1 MTNINT
7 MSPLTKTHFASA
19 DRAETKEILSDAELI
34 KSEKNL
40 KTILNSLPTVVLIL
54 NHDRQIVF
62 GNDAYFHGY
71 NEEAYVQK
79 LGLRP
84 GELLGCIHSIEEPAG
99 CGTSES
105 CRFCGAVSV
114 VLESQKK
121 DKKVSK
127 EARLTTEVDHELK
140 AFDFNITASPLTIRD
155 KNFTLVALE
164 DISHLKR
171 KEALERIFFHD
182 LLNKAGSL
190 NCFCENLTIHAK
202 SEKSERVIEIA
213 ANLSAE
219 IVEEINAH
227 RSILEA
233 ENGDLKVAKT
243 KVLSKLLLEN
253 VIRQISFHTVSYEK
267 HITIHPDTE
276 NIALFTDY
284 YLLSRVIMNMLK
296 NALEATS
303 REGKVVI
310 SCNRIDDSIR
320 FWVHNERYM
329 EDDTIHQVFQRSF
342 STKGSNRGLGTYSM
356 KLLGENYLG
365 GKISFE
371 SASDKGTTFYFD
383 LPLSTHLI
391 K

>member
-1 MTNINT
+1 MTT
-7 MSPLTKTHFASA
+7 LAKTRFAPA
-19 DRAETKEILSDAELI
+19 ARDNKESVLSDASLI
-34 KSEKNL
+34 KSEKHLQNILDNL
-40 KTILNSLPTVVLIL
+40 PNVILIL
-54 NHDRQIVF
+54 NNNRQIVF
-62 GNDAYFHGY
+62 GNKAYFNGVD
-71 NEEAYVQK
+71 EETYFDK

-84 GELLGCIHSIEEPAG
+84 GELLGCIHSAEEAAG

-105 CRFCGAVSV
+105 CRYCGAVSV
-114 VLESQKK
+114 VLESKNK
-121 DKKVSK
+121 ANKVTR
-127 EARLTTEVDHELK
+127 EARLTSNSNNELK
-140 AFDFNITASPLTIRD
+140 SYDFNITASPLNID
-155 KNFTLVALE
+155 NKNFTLIVLE

-171 KEALERIFFHD
+171 KEALESIFFHD

-190 NCFCENLTIHAK
+190 NCFCENLTLPAK
-202 SEKSERVIEIA
+202 AEKSSKIIEIA

-219 IVEEINAH
+219 IVEEINTH

-233 ENGDLKVAKT
+233 EKGDLKVSKT
-243 KVLSKLLLEN
+243 KVLTKVLIDN
-253 VIRQISFHTVSYEK
+253 VVRQINFHTVSYEK

-284 YLLSRVIMNMLK
+284 YLLSRVLMNMLK

-303 REGKVVI
+303 REGIVVV
-310 SCNRIDDSIR
+310 SCQSTIGSIR

-329 EDDTIHQVFQRSF
+329 GEESIHQVFQRSY
-342 STKGSNRGLGTYSM
+342 STKGPKRGLGTYSM

-371 SASDKGTTFYFD
+371 STKEKGTTFYID
-383 LPLSTHLI
+383 LPLSSNLI

>member
-1 MTNINT
+1 MATN
-7 MSPLTKTHFASA
+7 
-19 DRAETKEILSDAELI
+19 AETRFAPAARNSKEDILTDAALI
-34 KSEKNL
+34 NSEKHLKNILNNL
-40 KTILNSLPTVVLIL
+40 PNIILILNS
-54 NHDRQIVF
+54 NRQIIF
-62 GNDAYFHGY
+62 GNDAYFHQY
-71 NEEAYVQK
+71 NEIAYINK

-84 GELLGCIHSIEEPAG
+84 GELLGCIHSIDEPAG
-99 CGTSES
+99 CGTSDS
-105 CRFCGAVSV
+105 CRYCGAVSV
-114 VLESQKK
+114 VLESQNKG
-121 DKKVSK
+121 KKVSR
-127 EARLTTEVDHELK
+127 EARLTSDSNNELK
-140 AFDFNITASPLTIRD
+140 SYDFNITAAPLNIENKT
-155 KNFTLVALE
+155 FTLVTLE

-190 NCFCENLTIHAK
+190 NCFCENLSLPAK
-202 SEKSERVIEIA
+202 SEKSERIIEIA

-233 ENGDLKVAKT
+233 ENGELKISKT

-253 VIRQISFHTVSYEK
+253 VARQISFHTVSYEK
-267 HITIHPDTE
+267 HINIHPDTE
-276 NIALFTDY
+276 NISLFTDY

-296 NALEATS
+296 NALEASS
-303 REGKVVI
+303 REGIVVV
-310 SCNRIDDSIR
+310 SCKKIEDSIR

-329 EDDTIHQVFQRSF
+329 DDEIMHQVFQRSF

-371 SASDKGTTFYFD
+371 SAKDKGTTFYFD
-383 LPLSTHLI
+383 LPISSHFV